1 MANGVSMAIKRV
13 VVGVN
18 QFGLRVGEFHHLAKT
33 TDREVDWIRGF
44 HEAGVSYSVIEEVTG
59 LPKSTIAGICQYR
72 RRAQTPESYRT
83 IAVEVSDGEV

>member
-1 MANGVSMAIKRV
+1 MSTSVKRV
-13 VVGVN
+13 VIGVN
-18 QFGLRVGEFHHLAKT
+18 AGGCRVGEFHHLAKT

-44 HEAGVSYSVIEEVTG
+44 HEAGVSYAVIEEVTG

-83 IAVEVSDGEV
+83 IAVEVSDGEA